1 MSDLKLFSTKQK
13 NIVEL
18 ASFEA
23 KLEKTLQKLFEDN
36 LEELLGVRFIQ
47 SEYRTSNGG
56 RIDTIGVDENNCP
69 VIIEYKKSSNEN
81 IINQGLFYLDWLL
94 DHKAD
99 FEVIVHKSEHKVH
112 LDEVEWSTPR
122 LICVASDFSKYDQ
135 YAVNQINRN
144 IDLLRYKFFDGDFL
158 LLEQLTQVSQS
169 NSGLAETKK
178 IKTLKTKST
187 KSSQRTFNIHVAQLS
202 ENLSNVLS
210 ELDDFVRNL
219 DSKIAYKELKFYAAY
234 SLVRNFVCVE
244 AISTQD
250 KLLVYLKLHEEQFL
264 NSKIKCRDVSKIG
277 HYGTGNIE
285 FTIKTLE
292 EVEQLKPYIKL
303 SLGNI

>member
-1 MSDLKLFSTKQK
+1 
-13 NIVEL
+13 
-18 ASFEA
+18 
-23 KLEKTLQKLFEDN
+23 

-56 RIDTIGVDENNCP
+56 RIDTIGIDENNCP

-99 FEVIVHKSEHKVH
+99 FEVIVHKSDHKVH
-112 LDEVEWSTPR
+112 LDEVEWSAPR

-202 ENLSNVLS
+202 ENLSTVLS
-210 ELDDFVRNL
+210 ELDDFVRSL

-264 NSKIKCRDVSKIG
+264 NSKIKYRDVSKIG
-277 HYGTGNIE
+277 HYGTGNTE

>member
-56 RIDTIGVDENNCP
+56 RIDTIGIDENNCP

-112 LDEVEWSTPR
+112 LDEVEWSAPR

-202 ENLSNVLS
+202 ENLSTVLS
-210 ELDDFVRNL
+210 ELDDFVRSL

-264 NSKIKCRDVSKIG
+264 NSKIKYRDVSKIG
-277 HYGTGNIE
+277 HYGTGNTE

>member
-56 RIDTIGVDENNCP
+56 RIDTIGIDENNCP

-99 FEVIVHKSEHKVH
+99 FEVIVHKSDHKVH
-112 LDEVEWSTPR
+112 LDEVEWSAPR

-144 IDLLRYKFFDGDFL
+144 IDLLRYKFFDGEFL

-169 NSGLAETKK
+169 NTGFAETKK
-178 IKTLKTKST
+178 NKASKTKLT

-210 ELDDFVRNL
+210 ELDDFVRSL
-219 DSKIAYKELKFYAAY
+219 DSKIAYKELKFYPAY

-277 HYGTGNIE
+277 HYGTGNVE

>member
-56 RIDTIGVDENNCP
+56 RIDTIGIDENNCP

-99 FEVIVHKSEHKVH
+99 FEVIVHKSDHKVH
-112 LDEVEWSTPR
+112 LDEVEWSAPR

-202 ENLSNVLS
+202 ENLSTVLS
-210 ELDDFVRNL
+210 ELDDFVRSL

-264 NSKIKCRDVSKIG
+264 NSKIKYRDVSKIG
-277 HYGTGNIE
+277 HYGTGNTE

>member
-56 RIDTIGVDENNCP
+56 RIDTIGIDENNCP

-99 FEVIVHKSEHKVH
+99 FEVIVHKSDHKVH
-112 LDEVEWSTPR
+112 LDEVEWSAPR

-202 ENLSNVLS
+202 ENLSTVLS
-210 ELDDFVRNL
+210 ELDDFVRSL

-277 HYGTGNIE
+277 HYGTGNTE

>member
-56 RIDTIGVDENNCP
+56 RIDTIGIDENNCP

-112 LDEVEWSTPR
+112 LDEVEWSAPR

-202 ENLSNVLS
+202 ENLSTVLS
-210 ELDDFVRNL
+210 ELDDFVRSL

-277 HYGTGNIE
+277 HYGTGNTE

>member
-56 RIDTIGVDENNCP
+56 RIDTIGIDENNCP

-99 FEVIVHKSEHKVH
+99 FEVIVHKSDHKVH
-112 LDEVEWSTPR
+112 LDEVEWSAPR

-169 NSGLAETKK
+169 NSDLAETKK

-210 ELDDFVRNL
+210 ELDDFVRSL

-277 HYGTGNIE
+277 HYGTGNTE

>member
-56 RIDTIGVDENNCP
+56 RIDTIGIDENNCP

-99 FEVIVHKSEHKVH
+99 FEVIVHKSDHKVH
-112 LDEVEWSTPR
+112 LDEVEWSAPR

-144 IDLLRYKFFDGDFL
+144 IDLLRYKLFDGDFL

-202 ENLSNVLS
+202 ENLSTVLS

>member
-56 RIDTIGVDENNCP
+56 RIDTIGIDENNCP

-112 LDEVEWSTPR
+112 LDEVEWSAPR

-169 NSGLAETKK
+169 NSDLAETKK

-202 ENLSNVLS
+202 ENLSTVLS
-210 ELDDFVRNL
+210 ELDDFVRSL

-277 HYGTGNIE
+277 HYGTGNTE

>member
-56 RIDTIGVDENNCP
+56 RIDTIGIDENNCP

-112 LDEVEWSTPR
+112 LDEVEWSAPR

-169 NSGLAETKK
+169 NSDLAETKK

-210 ELDDFVRNL
+210 ELDDFVRSL

-277 HYGTGNIE
+277 HYGTGNTE

>member
-13 NIVEL
+13 NIVEV

-56 RIDTIGVDENNCP
+56 RIDTIGIDENNCP

-99 FEVIVHKSEHKVH
+99 FEVIVHKSDHKVH
-112 LDEVEWSTPR
+112 LDEVEWSAPR

-202 ENLSNVLS
+202 ENLSTVLS
-210 ELDDFVRNL
+210 ELDDFVRSL

-264 NSKIKCRDVSKIG
+264 NSKIKYRDVSKIG
-277 HYGTGNIE
+277 HYGTGNTE

>member
-1 MSDLKLFSTKQK
+1 M
-13 NIVEL
+13 
-18 ASFEA
+18 
-23 KLEKTLQKLFEDN
+23 
-36 LEELLGVRFIQ
+36 EELLGVRFIQ

-56 RIDTIGVDENNCP
+56 RIDTIGIDENNCP

-99 FEVIVHKSEHKVH
+99 FEVIVHKSDHKVH
-112 LDEVEWSTPR
+112 LDEVEWSAPR

-202 ENLSNVLS
+202 ENLSTVLS
-210 ELDDFVRNL
+210 ELDDFVRSL

-277 HYGTGNIE
+277 HYGTGNTE

>member
-56 RIDTIGVDENNCP
+56 RIDTIGIDENNCP

-99 FEVIVHKSEHKVH
+99 FEVIVHKSDHKVH
-112 LDEVEWSTPR
+112 LDEVEWSAPR

-169 NSGLAETKK
+169 NSDLAETKK

-210 ELDDFVRNL
+210 ELDNFVRSL

-277 HYGTGNIE
+277 HYGTGNTE

>member
-1 MSDLKLFSTKQK
+1 MSDIKLFSTKQK

-36 LEELLGVRFIQ
+36 SEELLGVRFIQ

-56 RIDTIGVDENNCP
+56 RIDTIGIDENNCP

-112 LDEVEWSTPR
+112 LDEVEWSAPR

-202 ENLSNVLS
+202 ENLSTVLS
-210 ELDDFVRNL
+210 ELDDFVRSL

-277 HYGTGNIE
+277 HYGTGNTE

>member
-56 RIDTIGVDENNCP
+56 RIDTIGIDENNCP

-99 FEVIVHKSEHKVH
+99 FEVIVHKSDHKVH
-112 LDEVEWSTPR
+112 LDEVEWSAPR

-210 ELDDFVRNL
+210 ELDDFVRSL

-277 HYGTGNIE
+277 HYGTGNTE

>member
-56 RIDTIGVDENNCP
+56 RIDTIGIDENNCP

-112 LDEVEWSTPR
+112 LDEVEWSAPR

-169 NSGLAETKK
+169 NSDLAETKK

-210 ELDDFVRNL
+210 ELDDFVRSL
-219 DSKIAYKELKFYAAY
+219 DSKIAYKELKFYAAS

-277 HYGTGNIE
+277 HYGTGNTE

>member
-1 MSDLKLFSTKQK
+1 
-13 NIVEL
+13 
-18 ASFEA
+18 
-23 KLEKTLQKLFEDN
+23 LEKTLQKLFEDN

-56 RIDTIGVDENNCP
+56 RIDTIGIDENNCP

-99 FEVIVHKSEHKVH
+99 FEVIVHKSDHKVH
-112 LDEVEWSTPR
+112 LDEVEWSAPR

-210 ELDDFVRNL
+210 ELDDFVRSL

-277 HYGTGNIE
+277 HYGTGNTE

>member
-56 RIDTIGVDENNCP
+56 RIDTIGIDENNCP

-112 LDEVEWSTPR
+112 LDEVEWSAPR

-210 ELDDFVRNL
+210 ELDDFVRSL

-277 HYGTGNIE
+277 HYGTGNTE

>member
-56 RIDTIGVDENNCP
+56 RIDTIGIDENNCP

-112 LDEVEWSTPR
+112 LDEVEWSAPR

-169 NSGLAETKK
+169 NSDLAETKK

-210 ELDDFVRNL
+210 ELDDFVRSL

-277 HYGTGNIE
+277 HYGTGNTE

-292 EVEQLKPYIKL
+292 DVEQLKPYIKL